1 MRLLQCCKKKERK
14 PREDG
19 GICMLYFLARKLFG
33 QDVGKESEN
42 KMKGEV
48 VLVMAKEGKKLLPRQ
63 KKVLRTQI

>member
-1 MRLLQCCKKKERK
+1 
-14 PREDG
+14 
-19 GICMLYFLARKLFG
+19 
-33 QDVGKESEN
+33 VGKESEN